1 MLLKNDKSGKVQ
13 AIPIEKVRKS
23 FIFASGSTCHSAQ
36 GCGVDDKITN
46 VDYNIIFLSR
56 ISLNGKIHH

>member
-13 AIPIEKVRKS
+13 SFPIEKVRKS

-46 VDYNIIFLSR
+46 FDYNIIFCQELA
-56 ISLNGKIHH
+56 